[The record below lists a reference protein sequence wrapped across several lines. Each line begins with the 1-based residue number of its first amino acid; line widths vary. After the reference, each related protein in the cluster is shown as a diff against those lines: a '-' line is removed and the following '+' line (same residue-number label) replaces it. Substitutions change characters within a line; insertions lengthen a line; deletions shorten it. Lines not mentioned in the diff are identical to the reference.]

1 MKTKILSIALT
12 NALEG
17 DDHVFRG
24 HVFVGGVCVIIGDD
38 MRLSGILNSLRFR
51 LPHAVEWLEGQ
62 AAVDAYLAYC
72 EAAGYRPDATALHH
86 FDKEAG
92 TDLNVEVPESPS
104 LDDLLSDEDDEDDDE
119 DDEDVL
125 DGIDDVSDGDS
136 DGSVDTDVDDLD
148 PEVSLENDLRVAL
161 SQLDSDNNDHWTSTG
176 LPAIDAV
183 ESFLGYG
190 ISRSDINRL
199 FKGFK
204 RNK

>member
-1 MKTKILSIALT
+1 MKTKILSLSLT
-12 NALEG
+12 GKLANE
-17 DDHVFRG
+17 DHIFRG
-24 HVFVGGVCVIIGDD
+24 HKFCSGTCVVIGTDE
-38 MRLSGILNSLRFR
+38 RLSGILNSLRFR
-51 LPHAVEWLEGQ
+51 LPHAIEWLDGQ
-62 AAVDAYLAYC
+62 DAVDSYLAYC
-72 EAAGYRPDATALHH
+72 NEASYSPDVTALHH

-104 LDDLLSDEDDEDDDE
+104 LDDVLADEDDGDN
-119 DDEDVL
+119 EDVL
-125 DGIDDVSDGDS
+125 DGIDGVSDGDS
-136 DGSVDTDVDDLD
+136 DSIVDTDVDDLD

-161 SQLDSDNNDHWTSTG
+161 SQLDADNNDHWTSTG

-183 ESFLGYG
+183 ESFLGYD